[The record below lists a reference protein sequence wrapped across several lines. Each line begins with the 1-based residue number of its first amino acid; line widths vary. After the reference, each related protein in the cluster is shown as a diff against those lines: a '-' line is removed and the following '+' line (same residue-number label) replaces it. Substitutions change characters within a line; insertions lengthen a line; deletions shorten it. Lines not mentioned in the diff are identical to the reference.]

1 MNIGVFMSMLGERLK
16 NEREKLGLS
25 QEQLGAIGGVK
36 KLAQFRYES
45 GETFPNAQY
54 LTEVSKVGIDVNYV
68 LFGTRANNALT
79 DEEQQLLAAF
89 RAAPPVMRQFM
100 LQGANVTAPTMK
112 VRGKGNKQHNSD
124 SVGIMEIV
132 GDNNIQVAG
141 KSKKSK

>member
-1 MNIGVFMSMLGERLK
+1 MSILGERLK

-89 RAAPPVMRQFM
+89 RAAPPMMRQFM
-100 LQGANVTAPTMK
+100 LGGAGNLGKNKITIHGNV
-112 VRGKGNKQHNSD
+112 GQQ
-124 SVGIMEIV
+124 
-132 GDNNIQVAG
+132 NNIEHLEGGIHFKKG
-141 KSKKSK
+141 K

>member
-1 MNIGVFMSMLGERLK
+1 MSTLGERLK

-54 LTEVSKVGIDVNYV
+54 LTEVSKVGIDVNYI

-100 LQGANVTAPTMK
+100 LGGAGNLGENKITIHGNVGQQNHIQHLEGGITFK
-112 VRGKGNKQHNSD
+112 KGK
-124 SVGIMEIV
+124 
-132 GDNNIQVAG
+132 
-141 KSKKSK
+141 